1 MITTGHWE
9 FQERQYLPQSLP
21 QLQFYF
27 SLSWVWW
34 RLIWLDLCSDF
45 HKGALISAGRAPVD
59 VTEAVAHFAFG
70 TNFVEWLR
78 VDWELVQHIMV
89 CLTSLACF
97 GLVFTFIQSA
107 DSPFFRLRILHS
119 IFYPSL
125 ISHCL
130 PFITVVP
137 STLSSHFLDSSLTVC
152 TSPSAVSL
160 RMVQQRQH
168 SVASGWPRACREGWR
183 CFLSLWSHASWQN
196 RACKVCAASESH
208 PSSFFVHLH
217 LNSAGLWMPKQLTS
231 QRSSERGCYLLEK
244 QRPLICATVA
254 FSFVLVGE
262 GLMRAIIRAI

>member
-1 MITTGHWE
+1 
-9 FQERQYLPQSLP
+9 
-21 QLQFYF
+21 
-27 SLSWVWW
+27 
-34 RLIWLDLCSDF
+34 
-45 HKGALISAGRAPVD
+45 
-59 VTEAVAHFAFG
+59 
-70 TNFVEWLR
+70 
-78 VDWELVQHIMV
+78 MV

-97 GLVFTFIQSA
+97 GFSLLYSLLTPHFFVSA
-107 DSPFFRLRILHS
+107 SYT

-125 ISHCL
+125 TSHCL

-137 STLSSHFLDSSLTVC
+137 STLSSHFLDSSLTVS

-168 SVASGWPRACREGWR
+168 SVASGWSRACREGWR

-208 PSSFFVHLH
+208 PSLFFVHLH

-231 QRSSERGCYLLEK
+231 QKSSERGCYLLEK
-244 QRPLICATVA
+244 QQPLICATVA

-262 GLMRAIIRAI
+262 GLMRVIIRAI

>member
-1 MITTGHWE
+1 MSHNHCLSFSFILVWAECDNVWFGWIFVATFTKGLWFRLGVRLSLCHWNSCA
-9 FQERQYLPQSLP
+9 FCFWH
-21 QLQFYF
+21 QFC
-27 SLSWVWW
+27 WVV
-34 RLIWLDLCSDF
+34 
-45 HKGALISAGRAPVD
+45 KG
-59 VTEAVAHFAFG
+59 
-70 TNFVEWLR
+70 
-78 VDWELVQHIMV
+78 
-89 CLTSLACF
+89 
-97 GLVFTFIQSA
+97 GLGVGSTYHGLFDIVSMFWAFTFIQSA
-107 DSPFFRLRILHS
+107 DSPFFRLCILHS
-119 IFYPSL
+119 IFYLSL
-125 ISHCL
+125 TSHCL

-137 STLSSHFLDSSLTVC
+137 STLSSHFLDSSLTVS

-168 SVASGWPRACREGWR
+168 SVASGWSRACREGWR

-231 QRSSERGCYLLEK
+231 QKSSERGCYLLEK
-244 QRPLICATVA
+244 QQPLICATVA